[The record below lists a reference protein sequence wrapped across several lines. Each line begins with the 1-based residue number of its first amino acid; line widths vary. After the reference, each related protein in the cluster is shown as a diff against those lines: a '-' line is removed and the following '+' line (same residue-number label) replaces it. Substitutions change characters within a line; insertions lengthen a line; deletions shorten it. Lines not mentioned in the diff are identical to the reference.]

1 LSTVGRRSSELLERL
16 RELEDRQ
23 ALASLMNRYVAAVD
37 AFDWEAWGACWA
49 PDAIADFGR
58 SGALE
63 GRDAIVEAARA
74 RQDGYEGMQHLIANA
89 EFDVTGDSA
98 EGYGNL
104 LFSAAKPRQAICGKY
119 RWEFERTTD
128 GWRIT
133 RAQLKRLWSL

>member
-1 LSTVGRRSSELLERL
+1 VDRRSSELLARL

-49 PDAIADFGR
+49 PDAVADFGR

-63 GRDAIVEAARA
+63 GREAIVGAARA
-74 RQDGYEGMQHLIANA
+74 RQSDYDGMQHLIANA
-89 EFDVTGDSA
+89 EFDVTGDTA

-104 LFSAAKPRQAICGKY
+104 LFSAAQPRHAICGKY
-119 RWEFERTTD
+119 RWEFERGPA
-128 GWRIT
+128 GWQIK
-133 RAQLKRLWSL
+133 RAFLKRLWTIGR